1 MELTYDFLGHWL
13 NAVDAKGRVSLPA
26 PLRQVVEKR
35 LHPELS
41 ASDFPADERK
51 INLGEHEELACL
63 EGFDP
68 TYTRYLAEE
77 VTRRAAHGGD
87 GDGGLAAWNREAADL
102 FSAAVPVNYDD
113 AGRMVISAMH
123 RSFVGIT
130 NLAFFVGVGRS
141 FQIWSPEN
149 FRREQPHNKRA
160 LRALDYMLAERAGK
174 A

>member
-35 LHPELS
+35 LRPDLPSSE
-41 ASDFPADERK
+41 FPPDERK
-51 INLGEHEELACL
+51 INLGEHEELTCL

-77 VTRRAAHGGD
+77 VTRRAGKD

-102 FSAAVPVNYDD
+102 FSAAVPVNFDEV
-113 AGRMVISAMH
+113 GRMVISAMH

-149 FRREQPHNKRA
+149 FRREQAGNKRA
-160 LRALDYMLAERAGK
+160 LRALDYMLAERAGR

>member
-35 LHPELS
+35 LRPDLPSSE
-41 ASDFPADERK
+41 FPPDERK
-51 INLGEHEELACL
+51 INLGEHEEMTCL

-77 VTRRAAHGGD
+77 VTRRAGKD
-87 GDGGLAAWNREAADL
+87 DDGGLAAWNREAADL
-102 FSAAVPVNYDD
+102 FSAAVPVNFDEV
-113 AGRMVISAMH
+113 GRMVISAMH

-130 NLAFFVGVGRS
+130 NLAFFVGIGRS
-141 FQIWSPEN
+141 FQIWSPEH
-149 FRREQPHNKRA
+149 FRREQPGNKRA
-160 LRALDYMLAERAGK
+160 LRALDYMLAERAGR